1 MYQAVLW
8 IGIVDIAVLTTLVT
22 LLFYK
27 FSNRLHLYLIF
38 TCLSLLINN
47 VGYQLE
53 LMSTTKEAYLV
64 ALKFSYLGRAW
75 IGFSLLLFISQLCQ
89 VHIPRWIIGATSVF
103 NIIIYATIFTIEN
116 NTLYYTYMEFEI
128 RDMFPIMVHGR
139 GVLYYAY
146 TASIIIYIIVATIWI
161 IRAYIREKS
170 IIKKRQIRIVSVAIL
185 ILAIFY
191 IVEVTHAIPITNL
204 FDITTIGYTIGSI
217 LFLIAVLRYKLLDT
231 ATVAKQ
237 FALDEM
243 SSCCFVALNEDGDIS
258 YYNEP
263 TRSLF
268 PDIEKDKDSV
278 IKLLDEHVRSQNP
291 IEIDGRMYG
300 TSMEK
305 LGSEEENLGKIYLV
319 NDETNQYRYMED
331 ILEQMEIADNA
342 NKAKSSFLANMSHEI
357 RSPINAIIGLDEMII
372 RESKERDVVGYA
384 SDIMTSSKTLLSII
398 NDILDFSKVEEG
410 KMEIIPIQYEV
421 GEAISDLINMVSD
434 RIVDKGLQFIVKVDE
449 RMPRLLMGDEI
460 RIKQCILNILT
471 NAVKYT
477 EKGKIEF
484 EVIYDDISDEEI
496 LLKVRVS
503 DTGIGMKQED
513 LDKLFSPFDRI
524 EEKRNRNIEGT
535 GLGMSITGKLLEL
548 MDSKLEVE
556 SVYGEGSTFTFAV
569 KQGIV
574 SAEPLGDFYMKNNVK
589 KSEVGTYKEMFHA
602 PDAKVLVIDDT
613 EINLAVFTSLLKE
626 TRIKIDTASSG
637 KEGIEYVE
645 KKHYDVI
652 FIDHMMPDMDGI
664 QTLHYMKDNNLV
676 ENTICV
682 VLTANAVAGVRQ
694 MYIDE
699 GFDDYLSK
707 PIYPDLLEQRLMEWL
722 PDEKLLAPDSDNI
735 DEDETKDDL
744 SLLEEIDGLDAKE
757 GLDYCASL
765 DNYLTVLGVF
775 RDTARVK
782 ASEIRQ
788 HFEAK
793 DWENYT
799 TKVHA
804 LKSSARVIGAKDLS
818 EFAAKMEEA
827 GGKKDIVT
835 INKSTYDMLKQYEVL
850 ADNLKALDK
859 SVKEDLPPLDD
870 AMRKD
875 AYNTMIEVTNIMDYG
890 MMETIL
896 EDLKKYRLEE
906 EDAKRIGRINSMLL
920 ELDWDGIS
928 SELSSMDRT

>member
-1 MYQAVLW
+1 MYQIVLW
-8 IGIVDIAVLTTLVT
+8 IGIVDIVTLVILIT

-38 TCLSLLINN
+38 SCLSLLINN

-53 LMSTTKEAYLV
+53 LMASTQESYVV

-75 IGFSLLLFISQLCQ
+75 IGFSLLLFVSELCS
-89 VHIPRWIIGATSVF
+89 VRMPRWLIVVMSVF
-103 NIIIYATIFTIEN
+103 NIIIYSSIFTIEN
-116 NTLYYTYMEFEI
+116 NSLYYTYMDFQVKEG
-128 RDMFPIMVHGR
+128 FPIIVHGR

-146 TASIIIYIIVATIWI
+146 TVSILLYVLLATVWI
-161 IRAYIREKS
+161 IRAYLKETN

-185 ILAIFY
+185 ILVIFY
-191 IVEVTHAIPITNL
+191 IVEATHALPITNL

-217 LFLIAVLRYKLLDT
+217 LFLVAALRYKLLDT

-237 FALDEM
+237 FALDEL
-243 SSCCFVALNEDGDIS
+243 SSCCFVALNEDGKIS

-263 TRSLF
+263 TLKLF
-268 PDIEKDKDSV
+268 PNIESNTSEV
-278 IKLLDEHVRSQNP
+278 ISLLDKHVHSKDP
-291 IEIDGRMYG
+291 IEIDGRMYAA
-300 TSMEK
+300 SSEK
-305 LGSEEENLGKIYLV
+305 LGSEGEDVGKIYLV
-319 NDETNQYRYMED
+319 NDETNQYQYMED

-372 RESKERDVVGYA
+372 RESREQDVVGYA

-410 KMEIIPIQYEV
+410 KMEIIPIQYEI

-477 EKGKIEF
+477 ERGKVTF
-484 EVIYDDISDEEI
+484 EVMYDDISDDEI
-496 LLKVRVS
+496 ALKIRVS

-524 EEKRNRNIEGT
+524 EEKRNRKIEGT
-535 GLGMSITGKLLEL
+535 GLGMSITSKLLEL

-556 SVYGEGSTFTFAV
+556 SVYGEGSTFFFSV

-574 SAEPLGDFYMKNNVK
+574 SAEPLGDFYTKNNQK
-589 KSEVGTYKEMFHA
+589 KSEVGTYKEKFHA
-602 PDAKVLVIDDT
+602 PDADVLVIDDT

-626 TRIKIDTASSG
+626 TKIKIDTASSG
-637 KEGIEYVE
+637 KEGIELT
-645 KKHYDVI
+645 KSKHYDAI
-652 FIDHMMPDMDGI
+652 FIDHMMPEMDGI
-664 QTLHYMKDNNLV
+664 QTLHHMKDNHLV
-676 ENTICV
+676 DNTICV
-682 VLTANAVAGVRQ
+682 VLTANAVAGVRE
-694 MYIDE
+694 MYIGE

-722 PDEKLLAPDSDNI
+722 PDEKILSPDGDESPMDNPK
-735 DEDETKDDL
+735 DEL
-744 SLLEEIDGLDAKE
+744 SILEGIEGLDVKE
-757 GLDYCASL
+757 GLDYSASL
-765 DNYLTVLGVF
+765 DNYLTVLRVF
-775 RDTARVK
+775 RDTAKGK
-782 ASEIRQ
+782 AEEIREC
-788 HFEAK
+788 FNTE
-793 DWENYT
+793 DWEGYT
-799 TKVHA
+799 IKVHA
-804 LKSSARVIGAKDLS
+804 LKSSARVIGAKGLS
-818 EFAAKMEEA
+818 ELARSLEEA
-827 GGKKDIVT
+827 GNNKDIVT
-835 INKSTYDMLKQYEVL
+835 INKNTYDLLKQYEDMANSL
-850 ADNLKALDK
+850 QILDK
-859 SVKEDLPPLDD
+859 SGDDSLPPLDE

-890 MMETIL
+890 MMESIL
-896 EDLKKYRLEE
+896 LDLKKYKLEE
-906 EDAKRIGRINSMLL
+906 EDSKRIDRINNMLL

-928 SELSSMDRT
+928 TELSSVK

>member
-1 MYQAVLW
+1 MYQIVLW
-8 IGIVDIAVLTTLVT
+8 IGIVDIITLVILIT

-38 TCLSLLINN
+38 SCLSLLINN

-53 LMSTTKEAYLV
+53 LMSSSQEAYLV

-75 IGFSLLLFISQLCQ
+75 IGFSLLLFVSELCN
-89 VHIPRWIIGATSVF
+89 VRMPRWLNGIMSVF
-103 NIIIYATIFTIEN
+103 NIIIYSSIFSIEN
-116 NTLYYTYMEFEI
+116 NPLYYTYMEFQTKEG
-128 RDMFPIMVHGR
+128 FPIIVHGR
-139 GVLYYAY
+139 GILYYAY
-146 TASIIIYIIVATIWI
+146 TASILLYVLLATIWI
-161 IRAYIREKS
+161 IRAYLRETN

-185 ILAIFY
+185 ILVIFY
-191 IVEVTHAIPITNL
+191 IVEATHALPITNL

-217 LFLIAVLRYKLLDT
+217 LFLVAALRYKLLDT

-237 FALDEM
+237 FALDEL
-243 SSCCFVALNEDGDIS
+243 SSCCFVALNEEGKIS

-263 TRSLF
+263 TLKLF
-268 PDIEKDKDSV
+268 PNIESNTSEV
-278 IKLLDEHVRSQNP
+278 ITLLDKHVHSKDP
-291 IEIDGRMYG
+291 IEIDGRMYAA
-300 TSMEK
+300 SSEK
-305 LGSEEENLGKIYLV
+305 LGSEGEDVGKIYLV
-319 NDETNQYRYMED
+319 NDETNQYQYMED

-372 RESKERDVVGYA
+372 RESREQDVVGYA

-410 KMEIIPIQYEV
+410 KMEIIPIQYEI

-477 EKGKIEF
+477 ERGKVTF
-484 EVIYDDISDEEI
+484 EVMYDDISDDEI
-496 LLKVRVS
+496 ALKIRVS

-524 EEKRNRNIEGT
+524 EEKRNRKIEGT
-535 GLGMSITGKLLEL
+535 GLGMSITSKLLEL

-556 SVYGEGSTFTFAV
+556 SVYGEGSTFSFSV

-574 SAEPLGDFYMKNNVK
+574 SSEPLGDFYTKNNQK
-589 KSEVGTYKEMFHA
+589 KSEVGTYKEKFHA
-602 PDAKVLVIDDT
+602 PDADVLVIDDT

-626 TRIKIDTASSG
+626 TKIKIDTASSG
-637 KEGIEYVE
+637 KEGIELT
-645 KKHYDVI
+645 KNKHYDAI
-652 FIDHMMPDMDGI
+652 FIDHMMPEMDGI
-664 QTLHYMKDNNLV
+664 QTLHYMKDNHLV
-676 ENTICV
+676 DNTICV
-682 VLTANAVAGVRQ
+682 VLTANAVAGVRE
-694 MYIDE
+694 MYIGE

-722 PDEKLLAPDSDNI
+722 PDEKILSPDGDESPMDNPK
-735 DEDETKDDL
+735 DEL
-744 SLLEEIDGLDAKE
+744 SILEGIEGLDVKE
-757 GLDYCASL
+757 GLDYSASY
-765 DNYLTVLGVF
+765 DNYLTVLRVF
-775 RDTARVK
+775 RDTAEGK
-782 ASEIRQ
+782 AEEIREC
-788 HFEAK
+788 FNTE
-793 DWENYT
+793 DWEGYT
-799 TKVHA
+799 IKVHA

-818 EFAAKMEEA
+818 ELARSLEEA
-827 GGKKDIVT
+827 GNNKDIVT
-835 INKSTYDMLKQYEVL
+835 INKNTYELLKQYEDMANSL
-850 ADNLKALDK
+850 QILDK
-859 SVKEDLPPLDD
+859 SEDDSLPPLDE

-890 MMETIL
+890 MMESIL
-896 EDLKKYRLEE
+896 QDLKKYKLEE
-906 EDAKRIGRINSMLL
+906 EDSERIDRINNMLL

-928 SELSSMDRT
+928 TELSSVK

>member
-1 MYQAVLW
+1 MYQIVLW
-8 IGIVDIAVLTTLVT
+8 IGIVDIIALVILIS

-38 TCLSLLINN
+38 SCLSLLLNN

-53 LMSTTKEAYLV
+53 LMASSKEAYLV

-75 IGFSLLLFISQLCQ
+75 IGFSLLLFVSELCS
-89 VHIPRWIIGATSVF
+89 VRMPRWLIVIMSVF
-103 NIIIYATIFTIEN
+103 NIIIYSTIFTIEN
-116 NTLYYTYMEFEI
+116 NSLYYTYMDFQVKEG
-128 RDMFPIMVHGR
+128 FPIIVHGR

-146 TASIIIYIIVATIWI
+146 TVSILLYVLLATVWI
-161 IRAYIREKS
+161 IRAYLRES
-170 IIKKRQIRIVSVAIL
+170 NIIKKRQIRIVSVAIL
-185 ILAIFY
+185 ILVVFY
-191 IVEVTHAIPITNL
+191 IVEATHALPITNL

-217 LFLIAVLRYKLLDT
+217 LFLVAALRYKLLDT

-237 FALDEM
+237 FALDEL
-243 SSCCFVALNEDGDIS
+243 SSCCFVALNEDGKIS

-263 TRSLF
+263 TLKLF
-268 PDIEKDKDSV
+268 PNIESNTSEV
-278 IKLLDEHVRSQNP
+278 ISLLDKHVHSKDP
-291 IEIDGRMYG
+291 IEIDGRMYAA
-300 TSMEK
+300 SSEK
-305 LGSEEENLGKIYLV
+305 LGSEGEDVGKIYLV
-319 NDETNQYRYMED
+319 NDETNQYQYMED

-372 RESKERDVVGYA
+372 RESREQDVVGYA

-410 KMEIIPIQYEV
+410 KMEIIPIQYEI

-477 EKGKIEF
+477 ERGKVTF
-484 EVIYDDISDEEI
+484 EVMYDDISDDEI
-496 LLKVRVS
+496 ALKIRVS

-524 EEKRNRNIEGT
+524 EEKRNRKIEGT
-535 GLGMSITGKLLEL
+535 GLGMSITSKLLEL

-556 SVYGEGSTFTFAV
+556 SVYGEGSTFFFSV

-574 SAEPLGDFYMKNNVK
+574 SSEPLGDFYTKNNQK
-589 KSEVGTYKEMFHA
+589 KSEVGTYKEKFHA
-602 PDAKVLVIDDT
+602 PDADVLVIDDT

-626 TRIKIDTASSG
+626 TKIKIDTASSG
-637 KEGIEYVE
+637 KEGIELT
-645 KKHYDVI
+645 KSKHYDAI
-652 FIDHMMPDMDGI
+652 FIDHMMPEMDGI
-664 QTLHYMKDNNLV
+664 QTLHYMKDNHLV
-676 ENTICV
+676 DNTICV
-682 VLTANAVAGVRQ
+682 VLTANAVAGVRE
-694 MYIDE
+694 MYIGE

-722 PDEKLLAPDSDNI
+722 PDEKILSPDGDESPMDNPK
-735 DEDETKDDL
+735 DEL
-744 SLLEEIDGLDAKE
+744 SILEGIEGLDVKE
-757 GLDYCASL
+757 GLDYSASY
-765 DNYLTVLGVF
+765 DNYLIVLRVF
-775 RDTARVK
+775 RDTAEGK
-782 ASEIRQ
+782 AEEIREC
-788 HFEAK
+788 FNTE
-793 DWENYT
+793 DWEGYT
-799 TKVHA
+799 IKVHA

-818 EFAAKMEEA
+818 ELARSLEEA
-827 GGKKDIVT
+827 GNNKDIVT
-835 INKSTYDMLKQYEVL
+835 INKNTYELLKQYEDMANSL
-850 ADNLKALDK
+850 QILDK
-859 SVKEDLPPLDD
+859 SGDDSLPPLDE

-890 MMETIL
+890 MMESIL
-896 EDLKKYRLEE
+896 QDLKKYKLEE
-906 EDAKRIGRINSMLL
+906 EDSKRIDRINNMLL

-928 SELSSMDRT
+928 TELSSVK

>member
-1 MYQAVLW
+1 MYQIVLW
-8 IGIVDIAVLTTLVT
+8 IGIVDIIALVILIS

-38 TCLSLLINN
+38 SCLSLLLNN

-53 LMSTTKEAYLV
+53 LMASSKEAYLV

-75 IGFSLLLFISQLCQ
+75 IGFSLLLFVSELCS
-89 VHIPRWIIGATSVF
+89 VRMPRWLIVIMSVF
-103 NIIIYATIFTIEN
+103 NIIIYSSIFTIEN
-116 NTLYYTYMEFEI
+116 NSLYYTYMDFQVKEG
-128 RDMFPIMVHGR
+128 FPIIVHGR

-146 TASIIIYIIVATIWI
+146 TVSILLYVLLATVWI
-161 IRAYIREKS
+161 IRAYLRETN

-185 ILAIFY
+185 ILVIFY
-191 IVEVTHAIPITNL
+191 IVEATHALPITNL

-217 LFLIAVLRYKLLDT
+217 LFLVAALRYKLLDT

-237 FALDEM
+237 FALDEL
-243 SSCCFVALNEDGDIS
+243 SSCCFVALNEDGKIS

-263 TRSLF
+263 TLKLF
-268 PDIEKDKDSV
+268 PNIESNTSEV
-278 IKLLDEHVRSQNP
+278 ISLLDKHVHSKDP

-300 TSMEK
+300 ASSEK
-305 LGSEEENLGKIYLV
+305 LGSEGEDVGKIYLV
-319 NDETNQYRYMED
+319 NDETNQYQYMED

-372 RESKERDVVGYA
+372 RESREQDVVGYA

-410 KMEIIPIQYEV
+410 KMEIIPIQYEI

-477 EKGKIEF
+477 ERGKVTF
-484 EVIYDDISDEEI
+484 EVMYDDISDDEI
-496 LLKVRVS
+496 ALKIRVS

-524 EEKRNRNIEGT
+524 EEKRNRKIEGT

-556 SVYGEGSTFTFAV
+556 SVYGEGSTFFFSV

-574 SAEPLGDFYMKNNVK
+574 SSEPLGDFYTKNNQK
-589 KSEVGTYKEMFHA
+589 KSEVGTYKEKFHA
-602 PDAKVLVIDDT
+602 PDADVLVIDDT

-626 TRIKIDTASSG
+626 TKIKIDTASSG
-637 KEGIEYVE
+637 KEGIELT
-645 KKHYDVI
+645 KSKHYDAI
-652 FIDHMMPDMDGI
+652 FIDHMMPEMDGI
-664 QTLHYMKDNNLV
+664 QTLHYMKDNHLV
-676 ENTICV
+676 DNTICV
-682 VLTANAVAGVRQ
+682 VLTANAVAGVRE
-694 MYIDE
+694 MYIGE

-722 PDEKLLAPDSDNI
+722 PDEKILSPDGDESPMDNPK
-735 DEDETKDDL
+735 DEL
-744 SLLEEIDGLDAKE
+744 SILEGIEGLDVKE
-757 GLDYCASL
+757 GLDYSASL
-765 DNYLTVLGVF
+765 DNYLTVLRVF
-775 RDTARVK
+775 RDTAEGK
-782 ASEIRQ
+782 AEEIRDS
-788 HFEAK
+788 FNAE
-793 DWENYT
+793 DWEGYT
-799 TKVHA
+799 IKVHA

-818 EFAAKMEEA
+818 ELAKSLEEA
-827 GGKKDIVT
+827 GNNKDIVT
-835 INKSTYDMLKQYEVL
+835 INKNTYELLKQYEDMANSL
-850 ADNLKALDK
+850 QILDK
-859 SVKEDLPPLDD
+859 SEDESLPPLDE

-890 MMETIL
+890 MMESIL
-896 EDLKKYRLEE
+896 QDLKKYKLEE
-906 EDAKRIGRINSMLL
+906 EDSQRIDRINNMLL

-928 SELSSMDRT
+928 TELSSVK